1 MDKEQTEIK
10 TRSKLTLKLKLPSS
24 SEPKSVANTS
34 SENTRIS
41 NSLVQVTIKGRKKE
55 AAPDQRH
62 QSASR
67 NLSNSEFEARKKAV
81 SNMTTNSEDLTD
93 EHDVLS
99 KIRNSEPQKS
109 QDTTKKIEPEES
121 PIKIESEESSPEEI
135 KEVQEVQEI
144 QKVKEEVKAAQEAPT
159 TKEVQEEFKE
169 APAIKEVA
177 QDKVETPAPYQ
188 VDDFDVRG
196 KIRKSIAD
204 ANLLKEQREK
214 VVEERKKVA
223 LEKEIIEKK
232 KFKKPSKVA
241 TKFDEEEVKKKTFDN
256 KKEKF
261 GSRRMLKTF
270 IVDDERSGYRKDR
283 RKGRSRKK
291 DTQDYKKII
300 NEVILPE
307 LISVSDLSE
316 RMAEKTGDVVKKL
329 FLMGVVATSNQVID
343 ADTAELIIEEFG
355 HTVKRI
361 KDSDVEDAVI
371 ADDEDDNLEQL
382 ERAPV
387 VTIMGH
393 VDHGKT
399 SLLDALRSTDV
410 VSGESGGITQHIG
423 ASRIKTSQ
431 GKYITFLDTPGHEAF
446 TQMRSR
452 GADATDIIILVV
464 AADDGVKAQTIEAIS
479 HAKASGAPIIVAVN
493 KIDKPNADPSRVRNE
508 LLKHEI
514 VSEDMGGDVIFVE
527 VSAKAKTNLD
537 KLEEI
542 ILLQAE
548 ILELKAPYLG
558 RSSGVVI
565 ETKVDSSK
573 GVMATF
579 LVQKGTLDIGDII
592 VAGTAFGKVK
602 KMHDDK
608 GRSIKQATPSMPVEV
623 LGLDFAPDSGDLFME
638 VNEEKQARDIIA
650 YREKKKRDDKNLQ
663 NVAKTTE
670 DIFKQAGDSA
680 TRFLP
685 IIIKGDVHGSVE
697 AIVGSLSKIN
707 TDEVA
712 VKIVHSA
719 TGGINEGDVSLAAVS
734 GAIIIGFNVRPN
746 AQAKNEALAKNID
759 IRCHSIIY
767 NVVDELK
774 LILGGM
780 LDPIR
785 SEEHLGRAEI
795 RQIFKV
801 SGSGKIAGCSV
812 IDGVIKKGSKVRLL
826 RENVVVYEGILGTLK
841 RFKED
846 VKEAK
851 TGFECG
857 IALDNFE
864 DIKEKDIIEC
874 YEVIEKK
881 RTL

>member
-1 MDKEQTEIK
+1 VDKEQTGNKI
-10 TRSKLTLKLKLPSS
+10 RSKLTLKLKLPTSS
-24 SEPKSVANTS
+24 DPKSVTNKN

-55 AAPDQRH
+55 
-62 QSASR
+62 SASDSKNQFLSK

-81 SNMTTNSEDLTD
+81 SNMSKEDNTIP
-93 EHDVLS
+93 EYHDVLS
-99 KIRNSEPQKS
+99 KIRNSEPQKIAKEALS
-109 QDTTKKIEPEES
+109 ITPSKIL
-121 PIKIESEESSPEEI
+121 EEI
-135 KEVQEVQEI
+135 KEVSQEGKPEM
-144 QKVKEEVKAAQEAPT
+144 KEEIVVVEPEPKKIEEVAPQE
-159 TKEVQEEFKE
+159 TKEVVNE
-169 APAIKEVA
+169 
-177 QDKVETPAPYQ
+177 PAPYQ

-214 VVEERKKVA
+214 VAEERKKVA

-241 TKFDEEEVKKKTFDN
+241 DKFVEEDSETKKKPFDN

-283 RKGRSRKK
+283 RKSKSRKH
-291 DTQDYKKII
+291 DTKDYKKII
-300 NEVILPE
+300 NEVVLPE

-316 RMAEKTGDVVKKL
+316 RMAEKTGDVIKTL
-329 FLMGVVATSNQVID
+329 FSMGVVATSNQVID

-355 HTVKRI
+355 HTVKRV
-361 KDSDVEDAVI
+361 KDSDVEDAVVSS
-371 ADDEDDNLEQL
+371 DKDENLEQL
-382 ERAPV
+382 EKAPV

-399 SLLDALRSTDV
+399 SLLDALRSTDI

-423 ASRIKTSQ
+423 ASRIKTSG

-446 TQMRSR
+446 TEMRSR
-452 GADATDIIILVV
+452 GANATDIIILVV
-464 AADDGVKAQTIEAIS
+464 AADDGVKEQTVEAIS
-479 HAKASGAPIIVAVN
+479 HAKASGAPIIVAIN
-493 KIDKPNADPSRVRNE
+493 KIDKPNADPSRVKNE
-508 LLKHEI
+508 LLQHEI
-514 VSEDMGGDVIFVE
+514 VSEEMGGDVIFVE
-527 VSAKAKTNLD
+527 VSAKQKTNLD
-537 KLEEI
+537 KLEET

-548 ILELKAPYLG
+548 ILELKAPYVG

-573 GVMATF
+573 GVVATL
-579 LVQKGTLDIGDII
+579 LVQKGTLNIGDII

-602 KMHDDK
+602 RMLDDK
-608 GRSIKQATPSMPVEV
+608 GKSIKQATPSMPVEV
-623 LGLDFAPDSGDLFME
+623 LGLDKSPDSGDLFIE

-650 YREKKKRDDKNLQ
+650 YREKKRRDDKNLQ

-680 TRFLP
+680 TKFLP

-697 AIVGSLSKIN
+697 AIIGSLSKIN
-707 TDEVA
+707 TEEVA
-712 VKIVHSA
+712 IKVIHSA
-719 TGGINEGDVSLAAVS
+719 TGGISEGDVSLAVVS
-734 GAIIIGFNVRPN
+734 GAIIVGFNVRPN
-746 AQAKNEALAKNID
+746 SQAKNAAQENNID

-767 NVVDELK
+767 NVVDEMK

-780 LDPIR
+780 LEPIR

-795 RQIFKV
+795 RQVFKV

-826 RENVVVYEGILGTLK
+826 RENVVVYDGTLETLK

-851 TGFECG
+851 NGFECG
-857 IALDNFE
+857 IALDGFE

-874 YEVIEKK
+874 YEVIEKQ
-881 RTL
+881 RSL